1 MKLSDISRMP
11 IETETYIMEKLP
23 PTDVLVVDALSLDGL
38 DHSTHYNLR
47 QALELVRKLKPL
59 RTFLVGMSCDR
70 FLPHDDMNKE
80 LKALDVRIEFAYDG
94 LMVETH

>member
-1 MKLSDISRMP
+1 MP

-23 PTDVLVVDALSLDGL
+23 PLDILVVDSLSLDGL
-38 DHSTHYNLR
+38 DHSTHYNFR
-47 QALELVRKLKPL
+47 QALELVRRLKPR

-80 LKALDVRIEFAYDG
+80 LKALNVHIELAYDG
-94 LMVETH
+94 LMVETQ